1 MSKYLKMRGGYWMQ
15 IKELL
20 LKIEE
25 KRKELNKL
33 VDSKLSGLFAKEIIK
48 ISNELDVLIAAYLKL
63 CKDNIDI
70 RSPHDR
76 T

>member
-1 MSKYLKMRGGYWMQ
+1 MQ
-15 IKELL
+15 IKELH

-33 VDSKLSGLFAKEIIK
+33 VGSKQSGLFTEEIIR

-63 CKDNIDI
+63 C
-70 RSPHDR
+70 RRLHGGQE